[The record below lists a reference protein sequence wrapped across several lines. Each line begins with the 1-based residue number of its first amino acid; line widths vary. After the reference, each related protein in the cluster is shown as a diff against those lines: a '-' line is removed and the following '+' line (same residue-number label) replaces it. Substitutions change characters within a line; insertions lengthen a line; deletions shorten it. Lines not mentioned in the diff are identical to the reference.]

1 MHPVKVVLKVMDNL
15 CHQLLWMV
23 LKLELWVTKV
33 LLQDLIIKM
42 NQMVGVMFGV
52 KKNEQMV
59 NIELI
64 EKNSKKLISLKL
76 NLKVLLLERVK

>member
-15 CHQLLWMV
+15 CPQLLWMV